1 MFGNYLVSGT
11 IIIQNKI
18 IFENAILY
26 INLVDSTYCDIS
38 SNIIYSYI
46 LENINKHIKN
56 TNEIKFSF
64 DIKKE
69 LIKPNKEYSLEV
81 HIDVNNDKKI
91 SNGDYINIQNYPLS
105 MFITSNKN
113 LINLKLI
120 N

>member
-18 IFENAILY
+18 IFKNAILY
-26 INLVDSTYCDIS
+26 VNLVDSTYFDIS
-38 SNIIYSYI
+38 SKIIYSYI
-46 LENINKHIKN
+46 LKNINKHIVN

-105 MFITSNKN
+105 MFITSNENK
-113 LINLKLI
+113 INLKLI